1 MDLATILSAAVV
13 LLVLVS
19 AYILFRGIPT
29 FQRQPRERRPVR
41 RQ

>member
-19 AYILFRGIPT
+19 AYILFRGVPT
-29 FQRQPRERRPVR
+29 FERQPREHRPARRR
-41 RQ
+41 